1 MSALA
6 AALCALVTSADPA
19 PPGVVVLVSRRTAVP
34 QAVGRE
40 LAAQVATLL
49 GKAGIPLA
57 SDAEAVTRR
66 LARLGVKDT
75 AHCNGR
81 KVCVA
86 EVARQLEAPWVVAL
100 SVSRIESDRSLALE
114 LIRAEDV
121 AVVAKDSV
129 VLAKT
134 DKLTAELLA
143 GFVDK
148 ARTALGLVPPAPE
161 PVVTPTV
168 TPDKPPPD
176 APVQTALTPTPPPV
190 VPPPVVPPP
199 APEKSHTA
207 SWVLGGAGVAALGAA
222 TAMLVL
228 GLSSRAAL
236 ARGQSAGD
244 RTLSELTEP
253 QAVQLNTRSNVEL
266 GVAAG
271 AGALGLGLGT
281 AAVLVW

>member
-6 AALCALVTSADPA
+6 AALCTLVLSADPA
-19 PPGVVVLVSRRTAVP
+19 PSGVVVLLSRRTAVP
-34 QAVGRE
+34 QAEGRE
-40 LAAQVATLL
+40 LAAQVAALL
-49 GKAGIPLA
+49 GKAGLPLA
-57 SDAEAVTRR
+57 SDAEGVSRR

-75 AHCNGR
+75 ANCNGR
-81 KVCVA
+81 KVCIA
-86 EVARQLEAPWVVAL
+86 ELARQLEAPWVVAL

-114 LIRAEDV
+114 LIRAQDV

-129 VLAKT
+129 VLAKA
-134 DKLTAELLA
+134 DKLTSDLLA

-148 ARTALGLVPPAPE
+148 ARTAMGLAPPPG
-161 PVVTPTV
+161 PVVTTPPT

-176 APVQTALTPTPPPV
+176 APVQTALTPPPPSTPPV
-190 VPPPVVPPP
+190 LPPPP
-199 APEKSHTA
+199 PEKSHTA
-207 SWVLGGAGVAALGAA
+207 SYVLGGAGVLALGAA
-222 TAMLVL
+222 ATMLAL
-228 GLSSRAAL
+228 GLSTRTEL
-236 ARGQSAGD
+236 ARGQNAGG

-253 QAVQLNTRSNVEL
+253 QAVQLNSRSNVEL